1 MFLIPPFAPRLS
13 PFLAHYLLPFLVG
26 VELNAPL
33 VEDDGNGEV
42 LFFVWHL
49 TVFSIEKEI
58 PDELSE
64 VFIVQMG
71 GHADDVLVHD
81 EIPGVADGVGWL
93 TFHGILWF
101 CLVIMTWLMNCGAN
115 IMSHYRKRMSFC
127 HGLLVIVRS
136 YRSYRVACS

>member
-13 PFLAHYLLPFLVG
+13 PFLAHYLIPFLVG
-26 VELNAPL
+26 FELNAPL

-64 VFIVQMG
+64 VFIVQMR
-71 GHADDVLVHD
+71 GHADDILVHD
-81 EIPGVADGVGWL
+81 EIPSVADGVGWL
-93 TFHGILWF
+93 TFHGFFVILS
-101 CLVIMTWLMNCGAN
+101 CHYDIADKLRCKYNVPLSKKDVILP
-115 IMSHYRKRMSFC
+115 
-127 HGLLVIVRS
+127 
-136 YRSYRVACS
+136 